1 MAVQVHATDMKDASL
16 TELEVQMKKA
26 SPEKCISLSH
36 SSPSVQMFYALRTC
50 LETCSDAWL
59 HEFLELDGLESLL
72 DSLIQMT
79 AKGFTSFSD
88 AIHQLDCL
96 ACVRAI
102 LNTNTGLD
110 FMVRHDMYTPK
121 LSLALNIG
129 NTLPRKHVI
138 EMLSAICVYNNLGYQ
153 SVLNALNYFKKETDQ
168 TNRFSVIIND
178 LKTAE
183 TVQHKTALMT
193 LINCIINT
201 TPDTVERNRIR
212 NEFIGLHL
220 LDILTF
226 LRKEEADDDL
236 HLQLEVFHDKK
247 HEDEEILN
255 QETNID
261 FNSPEDLIDDIQSK
275 IFGTSKMVSFVN
287 ILQDLLSIET
297 VYSKN
302 ASKIWKTID
311 NLVHQTVHS
320 CDVHVST
327 NTCDAPDT
335 VLDTLP
341 ESLHKSI
348 QYIKNFQA
356 RTALS
361 TQKSKS
367 ICLTDNDTGVELT
380 HNKDTIS
387 NELTKVAEMMEY
399 MDQSQYDNLFLDV
412 KDISADTPT
421 NKSALQRRYRIQK
434 RNVPKPK
441 KKMKSCQWVK
451 LPDESVD
458 RFGECIWLSSA
469 VSRRILPDYNQL
481 ERLFQSS
488 ENIVQ
493 EQSEIVLL
501 NSKSRRNINLFLS
514 RMEIGPEELIQ
525 GLELEN
531 EDSCD
536 ISLPTLQY
544 LVKVLPEREEIGM
557 LLSYEG
563 RRLELGMAEQFILML
578 ADIPDFEILIEGH
591 LMMAE
596 YNKSMNRL
604 KGSLNMMVDVS
615 KLILE
620 NTHLKEFFHFLLNA
634 GNFLNHDYVQGEA
647 AGFKLSSLDR
657 MVEVKSLTANH
668 SFLHYMIKM
677 AQDLDNTLLKFLQD
691 FQSLDKV
698 ASTSLNDLRRDI
710 NSFSKQMC
718 RFIQHLQLADHKL
731 KDKFNTFIET
741 VRAELIIIQAT
752 TLQLRS
758 LSEKVAA
765 YFCEDFTNFDLEN
778 TFKVLQKFCK
788 QIRKCQMDNASFQKQ
803 SHLARKKNEQLKCT
817 FKNRLMALEFG
828 KDAGASSSILEDRN
842 KVLEKILDDLHRG
855 NFRPVIKSE
864 VHTPDTIE
872 LDPFEFSNISFVESP
887 YVLRQHVGTY
897 NSEEDILS
905 PTELVGIRP
914 RSSSAEILLD
924 EPRLEKEEAVLI
936 NEPYTKTDRDMTN
949 KLQQLKQEMAHAQRP
964 CHLEVANISDGAPP
978 FKSAAVAMLNETNT
992 SKLNVSDKEFT
1003 EANEVVSKIRLEQL
1017 KRQTSKHKQ
1026 SHNRSRS
1033 DLTDSI
1039 LVTEK
1044 WMKYEEMKNHD
1055 FIMEEQ
1061 IAPLAEPESMCA
1073 LSTLNLENHGKFVD
1087 RDDIKLYVE
1096 NQRQDEKHLSLQ
1108 EGPIVKLPFT
1118 ENVRET
1124 WSDKPKRPEKRLS
1137 VTNFFSKISRA
1148 VLKPKNTDPAK
1159 DEKTKSQ
1166 MFGRF
1171 MRRKSLTKENKE
1183 NILQSDRMQL
1193 YRSQERK
1200 SNREFKKL
1208 KGEKG
1213 KSAKQSK
1220 ENLRIEK
1227 LSKEDLRLAAKLSRE
1242 DLRLTAKLSKED
1254 LRQHLNSSREEV
1266 WQTGKLSKED
1276 LRMLRKLS
1284 KEDVRHTEV

>member
-261 FNSPEDLIDDIQSK
+261 FNSPEDLIDDIQ
-275 IFGTSKMVSFVN
+275 N
-287 ILQDLLSIET
+287 
-297 VYSKN
+297 
-302 ASKIWKTID
+302 
-311 NLVHQTVHS
+311 
-320 CDVHVST
+320 
-327 NTCDAPDT
+327 
-335 VLDTLP
+335 
-341 ESLHKSI
+341 
-348 QYIKNFQA
+348 
-356 RTALS
+356 
-361 TQKSKS
+361 
-367 ICLTDNDTGVELT
+367 
-380 HNKDTIS
+380 
-387 NELTKVAEMMEY
+387 
-399 MDQSQYDNLFLDV
+399 
-412 KDISADTPT
+412 
-421 NKSALQRRYRIQK
+421 
-434 RNVPKPK
+434 
-441 KKMKSCQWVK
+441 
-451 LPDESVD
+451 

-469 VSRRILPDYNQL
+469 VSRRILPDYSQL

-544 LVKVLPEREEIGM
+544 LVKIGM

-788 QIRKCQMDNASFQKQ
+788 QIRKCQMVMKMCRK
-803 SHLARKKNEQLKCT
+803 SHKSQVHKKFPLHTWQALKKNEQLKCT

-914 RSSSAEILLD
+914 RSSSAAEILLD

-936 NEPYTKTDRDMTN
+936 NEPYTKTDRDMAN

-964 CHLEVANISDGAPP
+964 CHLEVANISDGVPP

-992 SKLNVSDKEFT
+992 SKLNVSDKEIT
-1003 EANEVVSKIRLEQL
+1003 EANEVISKIRLEQL

-1087 RDDIKLYVE
+1087 RDDIKHYVE